1 MLKWLIRG
9 RLAAYEKKFGYDMGY
24 AREIL
29 AADTRAFFAFAK
41 VMKLGAY
48 RRDVPKDVYW
58 ATKLTG
64 VLSADCGPCTQ
75 LVVTLG
81 LADGVDPKVMS
92 SVIAGDD
99 AALAEPIKLAVAFAR
114 AAIAHDVAADD
125 LRDEIK
131 KRWGSRALVALAFA
145 ITESRM
151 YPMLKYALG
160 HGKTC
165 QRVVVAGTPVAVVRA
180 A

>member
-1 MLKWLIRG
+1 MLKWLIRS
-9 RLAAYEKKFGYDMGY
+9 RLAAYEKKFNYDMNY
-24 AREIL
+24 ARDIL
-29 AADTRAFFAFAK
+29 AADTKAFFAFAK

-58 ATKLTG
+58 AAKLVG
-64 VLSADCGPCTQ
+64 VLSEDCGPCTQ
-75 LVVTLG
+75 LVVTLA
-81 LADGVDPKVMS
+81 LADGIDPKLMASLV
-92 SVIAGDD
+92 AGDE
-99 AALAEPIKLAVAFAR
+99 AALAEPVKLGVAFAK

-125 LRDEIK
+125 LRDDIT
-131 KRWGSRALVALAFA
+131 KRWGPRALVAIAFA
-145 ITESRM
+145 ITEARI

-165 QRVVVAGTPVAVVRA
+165 QRVVVAGTTVAVVRA